1 MTQHNHTTRRTVL
14 SGIVT
19 GAAVAVSG
27 CLSGSENGGSEN
39 GADSLD
45 DDEIFEDLFV
55 EGTELVL
62 EFTEDSSVDQVNVI
76 DPNGE
81 AFAEQSIAAGVDRET
96 IEIGTE
102 YEPGEYDVVALENG
116 DEQTTQSVTVEPDVR
131 ITDLRLGRNHPDEM
145 FEGASDREI
154 RSEAILTLENHGT
167 GPEAA
172 IRLAF
177 DGEIPRQTPDEDE
190 YEESGIYDMES
201 DFSGHADAVVIP
213 AGEEVTLYSQRRP
226 FSSASERVDCTPE
239 TEYGQFE
246 VTIETEVSDEVT
258 AETYEVS
265 YTGENLVEC
274 DIEIEVT

>member
-27 CLSGSENGGSEN
+27 CLSGSEN

-102 YEPGEYDVVALENG
+102 YEPGEYDVVALEDD
-116 DEQTTQSVTVEPDVR
+116 DEQTTQSVMVEPDVR

-145 FEGASDREI
+145 FEGASDIDI
-154 RSEAILTLENHGT
+154 RTETIISIENQGT
-167 GPEAA
+167 GPDEAVK
-172 IRLAF
+172 LTF
-177 DGEIPRQTPDEDE
+177 SGDVPRPTPDEYD
-190 YEESGIYDMES
+190 ESGIYDADS
-201 DFSGHADAVVIP
+201 DIRRVVDGVELLP
-213 AGEEVTLYSQRRP
+213 GEELTIYSQLMP
-226 FSSASERVDCTPE
+226 FSESGENASCSPE
-239 TEYGQFE
+239 TEEGEFR
-246 VTIETEVSDEVT
+246 VLLETTVQESPLSEKYRVLF
-258 AETYEVS
+258 
-265 YTGENLVEC
+265 TGESLSDC
-274 DIEIEVT
+274 EIEVEVKS